1 MQRQLVLLHFREAT
15 LWTALKSVSHR
26 RQISSF
32 QMCSVNINRPPK
44 CLLILSCPSNQF
56 WKGIQ
61 LLEEKGGWFVHI
73 NFRHKAQLH
82 IKTLITHLVV
92 EKNVLTIENPQGC
105 ICFCKPTSEANSR
118 PRTPLTQPFFL
129 HRAECCGKNKGF
141 LVEPY
146 LAAPR
151 SAHTRSSGHGIQM
164 YRSGAEQCVEN
175 TRLPPALQWS
185 SNIGSH
191 LHTQFQAWGWRSGVQ
206 KPLRWYL
213 TVAGFLR
220 PPSTIPSDVLEIE
233 QSLAKVSSQWS
244 TQSKVYCS
252 ANWNV
257 LGCQQQGEDMFWGPK
272 GMNRQRACFC
282 LLESHHLVHLTW
294 AVPGI
299 CTAAFI
305 KTVLATSSDSMGLKP
320 WP

>member
-1 MQRQLVLLHFREAT
+1 M
-15 LWTALKSVSHR
+15 
-26 RQISSF
+26 
-32 QMCSVNINRPPK
+32 
-44 CLLILSCPSNQF
+44 
-56 WKGIQ
+56 
-61 LLEEKGGWFVHI
+61 
-73 NFRHKAQLH
+73 
-82 IKTLITHLVV
+82 

-129 HRAECCGKNKGF
+129 HRAECCGKNKCF

-164 YRSGAEQCVEN
+164 YSSGAERCVEN

-213 TVAGFLR
+213 TVAGFLK

-233 QSLAKVSSQWS
+233 QSLSKVSSQWS
-244 TQSKVYCS
+244 TRSKVYCS

-272 GMNRQRACFC
+272 GMNRQRACLC
-282 LLESHHLVHLTW
+282 LLESHHLVHLTR

-299 CTAAFI
+299 WTAAFI
-305 KTVLATSSDSMGLKP
+305 KTVLATSSDSMG
-320 WP
+320 